1 MIIKI
6 FTPIEDIEKEIDY
19 ESIVIIGDKKLA
31 K

>member
-6 FTPIEDIEKEIDY
+6 FTPIEDIEKEIGY